1 MIKTIGLLPRRP
13 GMTVAEFRAYYET
26 HHRVIGEKYLSGF
39 ASRYMRRFITPSPS
53 RDTGETPEADFDVVL
68 EIWYPDR
75 ATFEACGRVLSTPE
89 VAAEI
94 VADEERLFD
103 RPRMRFFVIE
113 EECESEL
120 PEPSTD
126 RSRS

>member
-1 MIKTIGLLPRRP
+1 MIKSIGLFKRRP

-39 ASRYMRRFITPSPS
+39 ASRYMRRFITPSPN
-53 RDTGETPEADFDVVL
+53 RDTGETPESDYDVAL

-75 ATFEACGRVLSTPE
+75 ATFEACGRALSAPE
-89 VAAEI
+89 AVAEI

-103 RPRMRFFVIE
+103 RPTMRFFVIE

-120 PEPSTD
+120 PD
-126 RSRS
+126 VR